1 MGGRMGMLIC
11 NDRRWPESWRVLG
24 LQGVELAMLGYNTPV
39 HNPNTPE
46 TDDLNNFHNRL
57 SMQAGAYQ
65 NGTWAV
71 GVAKAGLEEGVDQ
84 IGQSCIVAPSGE
96 VVAQAST
103 LGDEVI
109 VARCD
114 LDRCATYKKHI
125 FDFARHRRPEHYG
138 LILERTGAGEPLG
151 KAPG

>member
-1 MGGRMGMLIC
+1 M
-11 NDRRWPESWRVLG
+11 
-24 LQGVELAMLGYNTPV
+24 
-39 HNPNTPE
+39 
-46 TDDLNNFHNRL
+46 
-57 SMQAGAYQ
+57 
-65 NGTWAV
+65 
-71 GVAKAGLEEGVDQ
+71 
-84 IGQSCIVAPSGE
+84 
-96 VVAQAST
+96 VAQAST

>member
-1 MGGRMGMLIC
+1 
-11 NDRRWPESWRVLG
+11 
-24 LQGVELAMLGYNTPV
+24 MLGYNTPV

-46 TDDLNNFHNRL
+46 TDDLNNFHNHL

-84 IGQSCIVAPSGE
+84 IGQSCIIAPSGE
-96 VVAQAST
+96 IVAQAST
-103 LGDEVI
+103 LGDEIV

-114 LDRCATYKKHI
+114 LDRCITYQRHI
-125 FDFARHRRPEHYG
+125 FDFARHRRPEHYR
-138 LILERTGAGEPLG
+138 LIVERTGAGAPLG
-151 KAPG
+151 A

>member
-1 MGGRMGMLIC
+1 
-11 NDRRWPESWRVLG
+11 
-24 LQGVELAMLGYNTPV
+24 
-39 HNPNTPE
+39 
-46 TDDLNNFHNRL
+46 
-57 SMQAGAYQ
+57 
-65 NGTWAV
+65 V

-114 LDRCATYKKHI
+114 LDRCSVYKKHI

-138 LILERTGAGEPLG
+138 LILERTGAGDPLG
-151 KAPG
+151 KPPG